1 MTTPEKL
8 YELEQA
14 VVARSVGQ
22 WKEDVEKVKK
32 AILIRI
38 SQADTT
44 DLSVLVPEIMELLD
58 SLNVPVG
65 MSQEALDGVLEAH
78 AFGKGVV
85 ASAVDGK
92 QPKIKVSK
100 NSQDAVGNLR
110 IDALAALQ
118 QAKDNL
124 DKGLIGKGAQSIT
137 TALAP
142 LYQNPAKAEAA
153 VTWAVNNSANS
164 AVSKLSL
171 KMGESFVWISE
182 RNSCVHCLAY
192 SGQRSTATGFP
203 KDLTFGAK
211 PLNPFGGTLPHPP
224 LHPFCRCTIEPGITD
239 EYADALKREAV
250 RSVLK
255 GFKMDS
261 ESDKVRI
268 EAAKRLLAKDPV
280 APASVKKYA
289 KKSIKDWEAEQAL
302 KTKPK
307 KAEPNIEGK
316 DFRSMTNVEKLLA
329 AEKMYG
335 KNSKQ
340 YREAQKRFGKK

>member
-38 SQADTT
+38 AQADTT
-44 DLSVLVPEIMELLD
+44 DLSVLIPEIMELLD

-65 MSQEALDGVLEAH
+65 MGQEALDGVLEAH
-78 AFGKGVV
+78 AFGQGVV
-85 ASAVDGK
+85 ANAVDGK
-92 QPKIKVSK
+92 QPKVKVSK

-118 QAKDNL
+118 LAKENL
-124 DKGLIGKGAQSIT
+124 EKGLIGKGAQSIL
-137 TALAP
+137 TAVAP
-142 LYQNPAKAEAA
+142 VLQNPAKAEAA
-153 VTWAVNNSANS
+153 VTWAVNNASNS

-171 KMGESFVWISE
+171 KMGETMVWIGE
-182 RNSCVHCLAY
+182 RNGCIHCQAY
-192 SGQRSTATGFP
+192 NGVRSTKTGFP

-211 PLNPFGGTLPHPP
+211 PLNQPGKTLPHPP
-224 LHPFCRCTIEPGITD
+224 LHPHCRCSVEPGITD

-261 ESDKVRI
+261 ESEKVRI
-268 EAAKRLLAKDPV
+268 DAAKRLLDQDPV

-289 KKSIKDWEAEQAL
+289 TKAIKK
-302 KTKPK
+302 
-307 KAEPNIEGK
+307 GK
-316 DFRSMTNVEKLLA
+316 F
-329 AEKMYG
+329 
-335 KNSKQ
+335 
-340 YREAQKRFGKK
+340 